1 MAKMTKAD
9 IQKRQLE
16 IMTKMD
22 EMDEKTNAREAKMRA
37 LTSEEQKGALTEE
50 QKRELE
56 ALKAEQRSQDIEY
69 DALVRESAGLSARAK
84 AMATGKDLEQIRERE
99 DYGAKIREMVNDC
112 FTNRRAANA
121 TTILANAI
129 TKDPGGDNNTEA
141 NLQAGGLIPVEIRP
155 IIDTKV
161 PGTELP
167 DDLVMVT
174 GVTGT
179 QVIPYSINDVKF
191 TVEGEVTKVNEQPL
205 DFANITTS
213 PKRVAASVPVSR
225 RAVANAAFD
234 IIAFITYK
242 FQKGWAIFRALHI
255 YAHGNYTK
263 LQSPFAQVTVK
274 ELTLDENIGKNLAK
288 EIAEMYDLGF
298 EGDPELIFDKT
309 TEVDLKFTKLI
320 PGTTDS
326 NRTVVENGQ
335 CVGYRYHISPFVDY
349 TIDANG
355 VASKDFVGEGENKK
369 AVRYIAIGHF
379 GYLNEQVY
387 ADGIEFN
394 IDGTSSAN
402 FDRNVIALG
411 MGLDYSLVEMSS
423 KVNGNTS
430 GKPQAFKLIK
440 LIEPASSN
448 EIGG

>member
-37 LTSEEQKGALTEE
+37 LTSEEQKGTITDE

-129 TKDPGGDNNTEA
+129 TTGDDQNVTA
-141 NLQAGGLIPVEIRP
+141 NLEAGGLIPVEIRP

-161 PGTELP
+161 AGIELP
-167 DDLVMVT
+167 EDLVMVT

-191 TVEGEVTKVNEQPL
+191 TVEGEVTKVAEQSL

-242 FQKGWAIFRALHI
+242 FQKGWAMFRALHI
-255 YAHGNYTK
+255 YAHGNYEK
-263 LQSPFAQVTVK
+263 LQSPFAQVDVV

-288 EIAEMYDLGF
+288 EIAKMYDLGF
-298 EGDPELIFDKT
+298 EGDPELIMDKT

-326 NRTVVENGQ
+326 NRTVIQDGQ
-335 CVGYRYHISPFVDY
+335 CVGYRYHVSPYIDY
-349 TIDANG
+349 SIDANG
-355 VASKDFVGEGENKK
+355 VATKGED
-369 AVRYIAIGHF
+369 RYIGIGHF

-440 LIEPASSN
+440 LTIPASSN

>member
-1 MAKMTKAD
+1 MTKMTKAD
-9 IQKRQLE
+9 IQKRQAE
-16 IMTKMD
+16 ILNKLD

-37 LTSEEQKGALTEE
+37 LTSEEQKGTITDE

-69 DALVRESAGLSARAK
+69 DALVRESAGLSTRAK
-84 AMATGKDLEQIRERE
+84 AMATGKELENIRERE
-99 DYGAKIREMVNDC
+99 DYGQKLREMINDC
-112 FTNRRAANA
+112 YTNKRAANA

-129 TKDPGGDNNTEA
+129 TSGGDQNVNA
-141 NLQAGGLIPVEIRP
+141 NLEAGGLIPVEIQP

-161 PGTELP
+161 AGIELP
-167 DDLVMVT
+167 DDLKMLT

-191 TVEGEVTKVNEQPL
+191 TVEGEVSKVAEQSL
-205 DFANITTS
+205 DFANIKTA
-213 PKRVAASVPVSR
+213 PQRVAASVPVSR
-225 RAVANAAFD
+225 RAVAQAAFD
-234 IIAFITYK
+234 IIGFLTFK
-242 FQKGWAIFRALHI
+242 FQKGWAMFRALHV
-255 YAHGNYTK
+255 YAHGEYDK
-263 LQSPFAQVTVK
+263 LQSPFAQVDVV
-274 ELTLDENIGKNLAK
+274 ELTLDENIGKNLALQV
-288 EIAEMYDLGF
+288 ADLYDKGF
-298 EGDPELIFDKT
+298 EGNPELIMDKA
-309 TEVDLKFTKLI
+309 TEVALKFTKLI

-335 CVGYRYHISPFVDY
+335 CVGYRYKVSPYIDY
-349 TIDANG
+349 AIASNGTATKDANY
-355 VASKDFVGEGENKK
+355 
-369 AVRYIAIGHF
+369 RYIGIGHF

-402 FDRNVIALG
+402 FDRNVIAMG
-411 MGLDYSLVEMSS
+411 MSLDYSLVELSS

-430 GKPQAFKLIK
+430 GKPLAFKLIK
-440 LIEPASSN
+440 IIEPASSN

>member
-1 MAKMTKAD
+1 MKEMTKTQ
-9 IQKRQLE
+9 IQERQLA
-16 IMTKMD
+16 IWNRID
-22 EMDEKTNAREAKMRA
+22 ELDEAGKT
-37 LTSEEQKGALTEE
+37 
-50 QKRELE
+50 RELTAE
-56 ALKAEQRSQDIEY
+56 EVKEQRS
-69 DALVRESAGLSARAK
+69 LVDESAKLSTRAK
-84 AMATGKDLEQIRERE
+84 ALASGAELAAIKSRE
-99 DYGAKIREMVNDC
+99 DKGKELREMIADC
-112 FTNRRAANA
+112 FTHKRAANA

-129 TKDPGGDNNTEA
+129 TEGQDQNEKA

-161 PGTELP
+161 PGIELP
-167 DDLVMVT
+167 DDLKMLT

-191 TVEGEVTKVNEQPL
+191 TVEGEVTKVAEQAL
-205 DFANITTS
+205 NFANITTS
-213 PKRVAASVPVSR
+213 PKRVCASVPVSR
-225 RAVANAAFD
+225 RAVAQAAFD
-234 IIAFITYK
+234 IIGFLTFK
-242 FQKGWAIFRALHI
+242 FTKGWAMFRALHV
-255 YAHGNYTK
+255 YAHGAYRDVIG
-263 LQSPFAQVTVK
+263 PFATVNVE

-288 EIAEMYDLGF
+288 KIAAMYDLGF
-298 EGDPELIFDKT
+298 EGDPEIIMDKA

-326 NRTVVENGQ
+326 NRTVVQDGQ
-335 CVGYRYHISPFVDY
+335 CVGYRYKVSPYIDY
-349 TIDANG
+349 AIASNG
-355 VASKDFVGEGENKK
+355 IATKDGQY
-369 AVRYIAIGHF
+369 RYIGIGHF

-394 IDGTSSAN
+394 VDGTSQEN

-411 MGLDYSLVEMSS
+411 MGLDYSLVELSS
-423 KVNGNTS
+423 KVNGGLAAPNN

>member
-84 AMATGKDLEQIRERE
+84 AMASGKELEQIRERE

-112 FTNRRAANA
+112 YTNRRAANA

-129 TKDPGGDNNTEA
+129 TTGADQNVTG
-141 NLQAGGLIPVEIRP
+141 NLEAGGLIPVEIRP

-167 DDLVMVT
+167 EDLVMVT

-191 TVEGEVTKVNEQPL
+191 TVEGEITKVEEQKL

-225 RAVANAAFD
+225 RAVAQAAFD
-234 IIAFITYK
+234 IVAFITYK
-242 FQKGWAIFRALHI
+242 FQKGWAQFRALHI
-255 YAHGNYTK
+255 YAHGEYDK
-263 LQSPFAQVTVK
+263 LQSPFAQVDVV

-288 EIAEMYDLGF
+288 EIAKMYDLGF
-298 EGDPELIFDKT
+298 EGDPEIIMDKT

-326 NRTVVENGQ
+326 NRTVVQDGQ
-335 CVGYRYHISPFVDY
+335 CVGYRYHVSPFIDY
-349 TIDANG
+349 AIASNGIATKDATY
-355 VASKDFVGEGENKK
+355 
-369 AVRYIAIGHF
+369 RYIGIGHF

-411 MGLDYSLVEMSS
+411 MGLDYSLVELSS
-423 KVNGNTS
+423 KVNGNNNN
-430 GKPQAFKLIK
+430 KPQAFKLIK

-448 EIGG
+448 VIGG

>member
-37 LTSEEQKGALTEE
+37 LTSEEQKGTITDE

-84 AMATGKDLEQIRERE
+84 AMATGKELENIRERE

-129 TKDPGGDNNTEA
+129 TGTADDNETA
-141 NLQAGGLIPVEIRP
+141 NLQAGGLIPVEIKP

-161 PGTELP
+161 PGIELP
-167 DDLVMVT
+167 EDLVMVT

-191 TVEGEVTKVNEQPL
+191 TVEGEVTKVAEQAL

-242 FQKGWAIFRALHI
+242 FQKGWAMFRALHI

-263 LQSPFAQVTVK
+263 LQSPFAQVTV
-274 ELTLDENIGKNLAK
+274 ETLTLDENIGKNLAK
-288 EIAEMYDLGF
+288 KVAEMYDLGF
-298 EGDPELIFDKT
+298 EGDPELIMDKT

-326 NRTVVENGQ
+326 NRTVIQDGQ
-335 CVGYRYHISPFVDY
+335 CVGYRYHVSPYIDY

-355 VASKDFVGEGENKK
+355 VATKETD
-369 AVRYIAIGHF
+369 RYIGIGHF

-423 KVNGNTS
+423 KVNGGLAAPNN

-440 LIEPASSN
+440 LVEPASSN
-448 EIGG
+448 EIGN

>member
-37 LTSEEQKGALTEE
+37 LTSEEQKGAITDE

-99 DYGAKIREMVNDC
+99 DFGTKIREMVNDC
-112 FTNRRAANA
+112 YTNRRAANA

-129 TKDPGGDNNTEA
+129 TSGADQNTTA
-141 NLQAGGLIPVEIRP
+141 NLEAGGLIPIEIRP
-155 IIDTKV
+155 IIDTRV

-167 DDLVMVT
+167 EDLVMVT

-191 TVEGEVTKVNEQPL
+191 TVEGEVTKVAEQAL

-242 FQKGWAIFRALHI
+242 FQKGWAMFRALHI
-255 YAHGNYTK
+255 YAHGNYDK
-263 LQSPFAQVTVK
+263 LQSPFAQVTVE
-274 ELTLDENIGKNLAK
+274 ELTLDANIGKNLAIK
-288 EIAEMYDLGF
+288 VAEMYDLGF
-298 EGDPELIFDKT
+298 EGDPEIIMDKT

-326 NRTVVENGQ
+326 NRTVIQDGQ
-335 CVGYRYHISPFVDY
+335 CVGYRYHVSPYIDY
-349 TIDANG
+349 TINANG
-355 VASKDFVGEGENKK
+355 VATKETD
-369 AVRYIAIGHF
+369 RYIGIGHF

-394 IDGTSSAN
+394 VDGTSSAN

-423 KVNGNTS
+423 KVNGNTN
-430 GKPQAFKLIK
+430 GKPQAFKLLK
-440 LIEPASSN
+440 LVEPQS
-448 EIGG
+448 

>member
-1 MAKMTKAD
+1 MKEMTKAQ
-9 IQKRQLE
+9 IQERQLA
-16 IMTKMD
+16 IWNRID
-22 EMDEKTNAREAKMRA
+22 ELDEAGKT
-37 LTSEEQKGALTEE
+37 
-50 QKRELE
+50 RELTAE
-56 ALKAEQRSQDIEY
+56 EVKEQRE
-69 DALVRESAGLSARAK
+69 LVDESAKLSTRAK
-84 AMATGKDLEQIRERE
+84 ALASGAELAAIKSRE
-99 DYGAKIREMVNDC
+99 DKGKELREMIADC
-112 FTNRRAANA
+112 FTHKRAANA

-129 TKDPGGDNNTEA
+129 TSGPDQNEKA
-141 NLQAGGLIPVEIRP
+141 NLEAGGLIPVEIQP

-161 PGTELP
+161 PGIELP
-167 DDLVMVT
+167 DDLKMLT

-191 TVEGEVTKVNEQPL
+191 TVEGEVTKVAEQAL
-205 DFANITTS
+205 NFANITTS
-213 PKRVAASVPVSR
+213 PKRVCASVPVSR
-225 RAVANAAFD
+225 RAVAQAAFD
-234 IIAFITYK
+234 IIGFLTFK
-242 FQKGWAIFRALHI
+242 FTKGWAMFRALHV
-255 YAHGNYTK
+255 YAHGDYRDVIG
-263 LQSPFAQVTVK
+263 PFATVDVE

-288 EIAEMYDLGF
+288 KIAAMYDLGF
-298 EGDPELIFDKT
+298 EGDPEIIMDKA

-326 NRTVVENGQ
+326 NRTVVQDGQ
-335 CVGYRYHISPFVDY
+335 CVGYRYKVSPYIDY
-349 TIDANG
+349 AIASNGIATKDATY
-355 VASKDFVGEGENKK
+355 
-369 AVRYIAIGHF
+369 RYIGIGHF

-394 IDGTSSAN
+394 VDGTSQEN

-411 MGLDYSLVEMSS
+411 MGLDYSLVELSS

>member
-9 IQKRQLE
+9 IEKRQLE
-16 IMTKMD
+16 IMTKLD

-37 LTSEEQKGALTEE
+37 LTSEEQKEE
-50 QKRELE
+50 REKLM
-56 ALKAEQRSQDIEY
+56 AEQRSQDIEY

-129 TKDPGGDNNTEA
+129 TDDPGGDNNTKA

-161 PGTELP
+161 PGIELP
-167 DDLVMVT
+167 EDLVMVT

-191 TVEGEVTKVNEQPL
+191 TVEGEVTKVAEQAL

-242 FQKGWAIFRALHI
+242 FQKGWAMFRALHI

-263 LQSPFAQVTVK
+263 LQSPFAQVIVK

-288 EIAEMYDLGF
+288 EVAEMYDLGF
-298 EGDPELIFDKT
+298 EGDPEMIFDKT
-309 TEVDLKFTKLI
+309 TEVDFKFTKLI

-326 NRTVVENGQ
+326 NRTVVQDGL
-335 CVGYRYHISPFVDY
+335 CVGYRYHVSPYIDY
-349 TIDANG
+349 TIDADG
-355 VASKDFVGEGENKK
+355 VATKDTG
-369 AVRYIAIGHF
+369 RYIGIGHF

-423 KVNGNTS
+423 KVNGKN

-440 LIEPASSN
+440 LVEPVSSS
-448 EIGG
+448 EI

>member
-1 MAKMTKAD
+1 MAKMTKAQ
-9 IQKRQLE
+9 IEKRQLE
-16 IMTKMD
+16 IMD
-22 EMDEKTNAREAKMRA
+22 RLDVLDQNANVREEKIRT
-37 LTSEEQKGALTEE
+37 LTSEEQKGTITEE
-50 QKRELE
+50 QKREL
-56 ALKAEQRSQDIEY
+56 AQLKNEQRAEDAEY
-69 DALVRESAGLSARAK
+69 EKLTRESGGLSTRAK
-84 AMATGKDLEQIRERE
+84 AMATGKDLENIRERE

-121 TTILANAI
+121 TTILANAV
-129 TKDPGGDNNTEA
+129 TSGADQNNTA
-141 NLQAGGLIPVEIRP
+141 NLEAGGLIPVEIRP

-161 PGTELP
+161 PGIELP
-167 DDLVMVT
+167 EDLVMVT

-191 TVEGEVTKVNEQPL
+191 TVEGEVTKVAEQAL

-242 FQKGWAIFRALHI
+242 FQKGWAMFRALHI

-263 LQSPFAQVTVK
+263 LQSPFAQVTV
-274 ELTLDENIGKNLAK
+274 ETLTLDENIGKNLAK
-288 EIAEMYDLGF
+288 KVAEMYDLGF
-298 EGDPELIFDKT
+298 EGDPELIMDKT

-326 NRTVVENGQ
+326 NRTVIQDGQ
-335 CVGYRYHISPFVDY
+335 CVGYRYHVSPYIDY

-355 VASKDFVGEGENKK
+355 VATKETD
-369 AVRYIAIGHF
+369 RYIGIGHF

-423 KVNGNTS
+423 KVNGGLAAPNN

-440 LIEPASSN
+440 LVEPASSN
-448 EIGG
+448 EIGGN